1 MAATTGNSATLTLS
15 EATTHV
21 LQIVSISPGS
31 ESIEALETS
40 HLATSGSK
48 TYTPSDLIETPEG
61 TAEILFPVGFAM
73 PTVGSTHTITVTFP
87 QDSGNTA
94 TTGVTKATLAGTGF
108 ITMREFPEV
117 VNDQVMRATIGWKL
131 DGATGPTFTAEAT
144 A

>member
-1 MAATTGNSATLTLS
+1 MAATTGNSATLAFS

-40 HLATSGSK
+40 HLGTSGSK
-48 TYTPSDLIETPEG
+48 TFIPSDLIETPEG
-61 TAEILFPVGFAM
+61 TAEVLFPVGFAM
-73 PTVGSTHTITVTFP
+73 PTPGTTHTVTITFP
-87 QDSGNTA
+87 QDSANTA

-117 VNDQVMRATIGWKL
+117 VNDQVMRANIGWKL
-131 DGATGPTFTAEAT
+131 NGGTGPTFTPEAG
-144 A
+144 